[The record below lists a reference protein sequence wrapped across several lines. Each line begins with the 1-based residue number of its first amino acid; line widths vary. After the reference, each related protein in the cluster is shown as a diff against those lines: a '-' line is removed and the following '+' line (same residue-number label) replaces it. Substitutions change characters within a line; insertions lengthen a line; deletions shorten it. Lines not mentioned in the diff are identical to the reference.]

1 MLETSSN
8 IDGMSFVILIDLEA
22 IDYFISLNA
31 LSRIKHKPI
40 AQHDFRHVEMACG
53 MKRNVGKMVRDCE
66 VDLGVCKT
74 KVSLYSTI
82 LGVYDVVI
90 GMDWL
95 ERHEALLD
103 CKDKVLYFTD
113 DDGQRRSLRG
123 KN

>member
-1 MLETSSN
+1 
-8 IDGMSFVILIDLEA
+8 
-22 IDYFISLNA
+22 
-31 LSRIKHKPI
+31 
-40 AQHDFRHVEMACG
+40 

-74 KVSLYSTI
+74 KVSLYSMI

-103 CKDKVLYFTD
+103 
-113 DDGQRRSLRG
+113 
-123 KN
+123 